1 MTVHTTWKRAV
12 GAAAAVSLALAVA
25 ACGSNGG
32 GGSTTTADGRSSL
45 VWNMWSGSTAEVE
58 AWNHLGGM
66 VTAAHPDIAL
76 EFQTSS
82 FNDYWT
88 KLAAQASGGD
98 TGCILGVQS
107 LRARSIAPLLV
118 PLDDML
124 AGAGVNPADFDQS
137 IWKGLQVDGEQ
148 LAIPYDFGPL
158 VMFYNVDRF
167 REAGVPVPSVD
178 WTVEDFL
185 SAAQSL
191 TTGGKYGFALYPTV
205 DTVIPWSLSLKG
217 TDPVTPDGKMDLTQQ
232 GFVEAVQWYTDLVNK
247 LHVAPQVAASSD
259 PTPALSTFIAG
270 DAAMVVDGP
279 WQLVNLQKQAA
290 FEVGVLPIPAGDSG
304 SHSQVAGSG
313 FGISQT
319 CADPEKAMQAI
330 AVLTGPE
337 ALGYLADQGRAYPSR
352 IAQQDAWFK
361 PELAGAKEGLK
372 AAIDNSVSSPA
383 TENYTQVSQLFTQ
396 YGMQAVNGQ
405 QSVPDFLNTVQQQT
419 G

>member
-1 MTVHTTWKRAV
+1 MTAHTFWKRA
-12 GAAAAVSLALAVA
+12 AAAAAAAGLAVALA
-25 ACGSNGG
+25 ACGSNGS
-32 GGSTTTADGRSSL
+32 GGSTTADGRTTL
-45 VWNMWSGSTAEVE
+45 VWNMWSGSTAEVD
-58 AWNHLGGM
+58 AWNHLSQM
-66 VTAAHPDIAL
+66 VTAKYPDTAL

-88 KLAAQASGGD
+88 KLAAQASGGE

-124 AGAGVNPADFDQS
+124 AGAGINGADFDQS
-137 IWKGLQVDGEQ
+137 IWKGLQVDGRQ

-158 VMFYNVDRF
+158 VMFYNADRF
-167 REAGVPVPSVD
+167 REAGVPVPSTN
-178 WTVEDFL
+178 WTVQDFL

-191 TTGGKYGFALYPTV
+191 TKDGKYGFALYPTI

-217 TDPVTPDGKMDLTQQ
+217 TDPVTPDGKLDLTQQ
-232 GFVEAVQWYTDLVNK
+232 GFVEAVQWYTDLVDK

-259 PTPALSTFIAG
+259 PTPALSSFIAG
-270 DAAMVVDGP
+270 DAAMVIDGP
-279 WQLVNLQKQAA
+279 WQLVNVKKQAQ
-290 FEVGVLPIPAGDSG
+290 FEVGVLPIPAGDKG

-319 CADPEKAMQAI
+319 CPDPQKALQAI
-330 AVLTGPE
+330 AVITGPE
-337 ALGYLADQGRAYPSR
+337 ALQYLAEQGRAYPAR
-352 IAQQDAWFK
+352 TAQQDSWFR
-361 PELAGAKEGLK
+361 PDLANAKEGLK
-372 AAIDNSVSSPA
+372 AAIDNSVTSPA

-396 YGMQAVNGQ
+396 YGVQAVNGQ
-405 QSVPDFLNTVQQQT
+405 QPVPEFLSAVQQQA

>member
-12 GAAAAVSLALAVA
+12 GAAAAVTLALAVA

-58 AWNHLGGM
+58 AWNHLGEM
-66 VTAAHPDIAL
+66 VTAAHPDIQL

-158 VMFYNVDRF
+158 VMFYNAHRF
-167 REAGVPVPSVD
+167 RELGVPVPSVD
-178 WTVEDFL
+178 WTVQDFL
-185 SAAQSL
+185 SAAQAL
-191 TTGGKYGFALYPTV
+191 TAGGKYG
-205 DTVIPWSLSLKG
+205 
-217 TDPVTPDGKMDLTQQ
+217 
-232 GFVEAVQWYTDLVNK
+232 
-247 LHVAPQVAASSD
+247 
-259 PTPALSTFIAG
+259 
-270 DAAMVVDGP
+270 
-279 WQLVNLQKQAA
+279 
-290 FEVGVLPIPAGDSG
+290 
-304 SHSQVAGSG
+304 
-313 FGISQT
+313 
-319 CADPEKAMQAI
+319 
-330 AVLTGPE
+330 
-337 ALGYLADQGRAYPSR
+337 
-352 IAQQDAWFK
+352 
-361 PELAGAKEGLK
+361 
-372 AAIDNSVSSPA
+372 
-383 TENYTQVSQLFTQ
+383 
-396 YGMQAVNGQ
+396 
-405 QSVPDFLNTVQQQT
+405 
-419 G
+419 

>member
-1 MTVHTTWKRAV
+1 MTAHTFWKRV
-12 GAAAAVSLALAVA
+12 AAAAAAAGLAVALA

-32 GGSTTTADGRSSL
+32 GGSTTTNGRTTL
-45 VWNMWSGSTAEVE
+45 VWNMWSGSTAEVDS
-58 AWNHLGGM
+58 WNHLSQM
-66 VTAAHPDIAL
+66 VTAKYPDTSL

-88 KLAAQASGGD
+88 KLAAQASSGD

-137 IWKGLQVDGEQ
+137 IWKGLQVDGKQ

-167 REAGVPVPSVD
+167 REAGVPVPSVK
-178 WTVEDFL
+178 WTVQDFL

-191 TTGGKYGFALYPTV
+191 TTGGKYGFALYPTI
-205 DTVIPWSLSLKG
+205 DSVIPWSLSLKG
-217 TDPVTPDGKMDLTQQ
+217 TDPVTSDGKLDLSQQ

-259 PTPALSTFIAG
+259 PTPALSSFIAG
-270 DAAMVVDGP
+270 SAAMVVDGP
-279 WQLVNLQKQAA
+279 WQLVNVKKQAK
-290 FEVGVLPIPAGDSG
+290 FEVGVLPIPAGASG

-319 CADPEKAMQAI
+319 CPDPDKALQAI

-337 ALGYLADQGRAYPSR
+337 ALQYLAEQGRAYPAR
-352 IAQQDAWFK
+352 TAQQDAWFS
-361 PELAGAKEGLK
+361 PELANAKEGLK

-383 TENYTQVSQLFTQ
+383 TENYTQVSQLFMQ
-396 YGMQAVNGQ
+396 YGVQAVNGQ
-405 QSVPDFLNTVQQQT
+405 QSVPDFLNSVQQQT

>member
-12 GAAAAVSLALAVA
+12 GAAAAVTLALAVA

-32 GGSTTTADGRSSL
+32 GGSTTADGRTTL
-45 VWNMWSGSTAEVE
+45 VWNMWSGSTAEVD
-58 AWNHLGGM
+58 AWNHLSQM
-66 VTAAHPDIAL
+66 VTAKYPDTSL

-118 PLDDML
+118 PLGDML
-124 AGAGVNPADFDQS
+124 AGAGINAADFDQS

-158 VMFYNVDRF
+158 VMFYNADRF

-178 WTVEDFL
+178 WTVQDFL
-185 SAAQSL
+185 TAAQSL
-191 TTGGKYGFALYPTV
+191 TTGGKYGFALYPTI
-205 DTVIPWSLSLKG
+205 DSVIPWSLSLKG
-217 TDPVTPDGKMDLTQQ
+217 TDPVTPNGTLDLTQQ

-247 LHVAPQVAASSD
+247 LHVAPQVAATSD

-279 WQLVNLQKQAA
+279 WQLVNVQKQAA
-290 FEVGVLPIPAGDSG
+290 FEVGVLPIPAGDAG

-313 FGISQT
+313 FGISQS
-319 CADPEKAMQAI
+319 CPDPEKALQAI

-337 ALGYLADQGRAYPSR
+337 ALGYLAEQGRAYPAR
-352 IAQQDAWFK
+352 TAQQDAWFK
-361 PELAGAKEGLK
+361 PELANAKEGLQ
-372 AAIDNSVSSPA
+372 AAIDNSVTSPA

-396 YGMQAVNGQ
+396 YGVQAVNGQ
-405 QSVPDFLNTVQQQT
+405 QTVPDFLSSVQQQA

>member
-12 GAAAAVSLALAVA
+12 GAAAAVTLALAVA

-32 GGSTTTADGRSSL
+32 GGSTTADGRTTL
-45 VWNMWSGSTAEVE
+45 VWNMWSGSTAEVD
-58 AWNHLGGM
+58 AWNHLSQM
-66 VTAAHPDIAL
+66 VTAKYPDTSL

-118 PLDDML
+118 PLGDML
-124 AGAGVNPADFDQS
+124 AGAGINAADFDQS
-137 IWKGLQVDGEQ
+137 IWKGLQVDGKQ

-167 REAGVPVPSVD
+167 REAGVPVPSVK
-178 WTVEDFL
+178 WTVQDFL

-191 TTGGKYGFALYPTV
+191 TTGGKYGFALYPTI
-205 DTVIPWSLSLKG
+205 DSVIPWSLSLKG
-217 TDPVTPDGKMDLTQQ
+217 TDPVTSDGKLDLSQQ

-259 PTPALSTFIAG
+259 PTPALSSFIAG
-270 DAAMVVDGP
+270 SAAMVVDGP
-279 WQLVNLQKQAA
+279 WQLVNVKKQAK
-290 FEVGVLPIPAGDSG
+290 FEVGVLPIPAGASG

-319 CADPEKAMQAI
+319 CPDPEKALQAI

-337 ALGYLADQGRAYPSR
+337 ALQYLAEQGRAYPAR
-352 IAQQDAWFK
+352 TAQQDAWFS
-361 PELAGAKEGLK
+361 PELANAKEGLK

-383 TENYTQVSQLFTQ
+383 TENYTQVSQLFMQ
-396 YGMQAVNGQ
+396 YGVQAVNGQ
-405 QSVPDFLNTVQQQT
+405 QSVPDFLNSVQQQT

>member
-12 GAAAAVSLALAVA
+12 GAAAAVTLALAVA

-58 AWNHLGGM
+58 AWNHLGEM
-66 VTAAHPDIAL
+66 VTAAHPDIQL

-178 WTVEDFL
+178 WTVQDFL

-205 DTVIPWSLSLKG
+205 DSVIPWSLSLEG

-247 LHVAPQVAASSD
+247 LHVAPQVAATSD

-279 WQLVNLQKQAA
+279 WQLVNVQKQAA

-319 CADPEKAMQAI
+319 CADPEKALQAI

-337 ALGYLADQGRAYPSR
+337 ALQYLADQGRAYPSR
-352 IAQQDAWFK
+352 TAQQDAWFK

-372 AAIDNSVSSPA
+372 AAIENSVSSPA

-396 YGMQAVNGQ
+396 YGVQAVNGQ
-405 QSVPDFLNTVQQQT
+405 QSVPDFLSTVQQQT

>member
-1 MTVHTTWKRAV
+1 
-12 GAAAAVSLALAVA
+12 
-25 ACGSNGG
+25 
-32 GGSTTTADGRSSL
+32 
-45 VWNMWSGSTAEVE
+45 
-58 AWNHLGGM
+58 
-66 VTAAHPDIAL
+66 
-76 EFQTSS
+76 
-82 FNDYWT
+82 
-88 KLAAQASGGD
+88 
-98 TGCILGVQS
+98 
-107 LRARSIAPLLV
+107 
-118 PLDDML
+118 
-124 AGAGVNPADFDQS
+124 
-137 IWKGLQVDGEQ
+137 
-148 LAIPYDFGPL
+148 
-158 VMFYNVDRF
+158 MFYNVDRF

-178 WTVEDFL
+178 WTVQDFL

-205 DTVIPWSLSLKG
+205 DSVIPWSLSLEG

-247 LHVAPQVAASSD
+247 LHVAPQVAATSD

-279 WQLVNLQKQAA
+279 WQLVNVQKQAA

-319 CADPEKAMQAI
+319 CADPEKALQAI

-337 ALGYLADQGRAYPSR
+337 ALQYLADQGRAYPAR
-352 IAQQDAWFK
+352 TAQQDAWFK

-372 AAIDNSVSSPA
+372 AAIENSVSSPA

-396 YGMQAVNGQ
+396 YGVQAVNGQ
-405 QSVPDFLNTVQQQT
+405 QSVPDFLSTVQQQT

>member
-1 MTVHTTWKRAV
+1 MYRPFRVVPLRGAVISGDSRARPTAASRASCGPIGMPRIIRGRWLLGSDPVDGGSACEGARRACTAIVSRPLDEWGRRPSLSPEHRMSPSASRSTMTVQTTWKRAV
-12 GAAAAVSLALAVA
+12 GAAPAVTLALAVA

-58 AWNHLGGM
+58 AWNHLGEM
-66 VTAAHPDIAL
+66 VTAAHPDIQL

-178 WTVEDFL
+178 WTVQDFL

-205 DTVIPWSLSLKG
+205 DSVIPWSLSLEG
-217 TDPVTPDGKMDLTQQ
+217 TDPV
-232 GFVEAVQWYTDLVNK
+232 
-247 LHVAPQVAASSD
+247 
-259 PTPALSTFIAG
+259 
-270 DAAMVVDGP
+270 
-279 WQLVNLQKQAA
+279 
-290 FEVGVLPIPAGDSG
+290 
-304 SHSQVAGSG
+304 
-313 FGISQT
+313 
-319 CADPEKAMQAI
+319 
-330 AVLTGPE
+330 
-337 ALGYLADQGRAYPSR
+337 
-352 IAQQDAWFK
+352 
-361 PELAGAKEGLK
+361 
-372 AAIDNSVSSPA
+372 
-383 TENYTQVSQLFTQ
+383 
-396 YGMQAVNGQ
+396 
-405 QSVPDFLNTVQQQT
+405 
-419 G
+419 